1 MAPSQAVF
9 TQIVQAFEL
18 YMDAHTSE
26 RETLAAPDRTTDSSH
41 TEEVSIGFDDS
52 DEHVDL
58 IEFPSDGSNIEIALW
73 LFLFPIRFLMHYT
86 MPDVR
91 QLDRNGDPMS
101 TIGYAYLAAL
111 SCLVWLIIGSYAMV
125 ASLEKLADL
134 MDVPDALIGVTVS
147 AAGKDP

>member
-1 MAPSQAVF
+1 MAPSKAVF

-26 RETLAAPDRTTDSSH
+26 RPAPDRTTDSTH
-41 TEEVSIGFDDS
+41 TEASTDFDDS

-73 LFLFPIRFLMHYT
+73 LFLFPVRFLMHYT
-86 MPDVR
+86 IYDVR
-91 QLDRNGDPMS
+91 QTDRNGDPMS

-111 SCLVWLIIGSYAMV
+111 SCLVWLIVGSYAMV
-125 ASLEKLADL
+125 ASLEKLAGL
-134 MDVPDALIGVTVS
+134 MDVPIALVGVTVS